1 MNRTALSAFV
11 TVCVTLSGASSF
23 AAAQQS
29 NEDELPAMEAY
40 RLPDGADL
48 QLDGR
53 IVEDFWLSA
62 VPISDFTQQEPLEGG
77 QPSERTEVWVAYDDD
92 NLYIG
97 AIIYDDPDGILA
109 FQRERDA
116 FLTTDDRFQ
125 WILDTFQDGR
135 TGYFFEINPAGLMG
149 DGLMGGGGG
158 SRGGRGGGGGGG
170 SFGGGGSNKAW
181 DGIWEA
187 QTAQR
192 PDGWSAEIQIPFR
205 TLNFD
210 PNSDSWGINFQR
222 TIRRRQE
229 EILWRGWRRNE
240 GLRRPVYAGELRGLE
255 GMSQGLGLEAVPS
268 SIVGWREV
276 PGNTTPTTYPRDVSL
291 DLNYSVT
298 SSLRAS
304 LSVNTDFA
312 EVESDQRR
320 VNLTRFPTR
329 FPERRDFF
337 LEGSGVF
344 SFAPSSGVQP
354 FFSRNIGLNSGQQI
368 PIDYGTRMAGQ
379 VGQYELGFYQ
389 IGTGQHSFFD
399 EDDGTTVVPTEQFT
413 AGRIKRRIFEQSSF
427 GAIYTRRSTAQDES
441 GFTPEIGHTAGVDL
455 QLSTR
460 RFLGE
465 NNAEFST
472 FAVWNS
478 NPEPT
483 EDPSLGDLSARG
495 FRFNFPNTV
504 WSGHLSYR
512 ELGSEYRPTLGFVT
526 RRDFRRVEPRINY
539 SPRPESIDWIRS
551 LNFHAQF
558 RNQTQLGTGILEE
571 REWDFTLLGVR
582 FQSGDNFSF
591 NAKRTYEFLDFAY
604 EVSDSILIEPGE
616 YTNWEYSLRGGT
628 AGQRRVSL
636 FGGITR
642 SGFWN
647 GNRTGYGGR
656 ITFRPNPG
664 ISIGTNIQLN
674 KVTLPQG
681 NFDANLYEIET
692 DWSPNPWMSATGQ
705 VRYDDQTGLVGLF
718 ARMRWIVNPGNDL
731 YLVYTQ
737 NWQNLGANILDDR
750 DLITLSR
757 GGSVKM
763 NYVYR
768 F

>member
-1 MNRTALSAFV
+1 MKRTAQPAVIAICLA
-11 TVCVTLSGASSF
+11 LSGACSF
-23 AAAQQS
+23 ATAQQS
-29 NEDELPAMEAY
+29 SEDELPGLEAY
-40 RLPDGADL
+40 RLTNGADV

-62 VPISDFTQQEPLEGG
+62 VPISDFTQQEPVEGSG
-77 QPSERTEVWVAYDDD
+77 PSEHTEIWVAYDEN

-97 AIIYDDPDGILA
+97 AIIYDDPEGILA

-116 FLTTDDRFQ
+116 YLTTDDRFQ
-125 WILDTFQDGR
+125 WILDTFRDGR

-149 DGLMGGGGG
+149 DGLI
-158 SRGGRGGGGGGG
+158 GGGGGGHRGGGG
-170 SFGGGGSNKAW
+170 SGGFGGGGSNKAW

-187 QTAQR
+187 RTARR
-192 PDGWSAEIQIPFR
+192 PDGWSAEIKIPFR

-210 PNSDSWGINFQR
+210 PNSDTWGINFQR

-240 GLRRPVYAGELRGLE
+240 GLRRPVYAGELRGLQ

-268 SIVGWREV
+268 SIVGWRE
-276 PGNTTPTTYPRDVSL
+276 GGEANATPTTYPRDVSL

-304 LSVNTDFA
+304 FSVNTDFA

-320 VNLTRFPTR
+320 VNLTRFPMR

-354 FFSRNIGLNSGQQI
+354 FFSRNIGLKSGQQV
-368 PIDYGTRMAGQ
+368 PINYGTRMNGQ

-389 IGTGQHSFFD
+389 IGTGEHSFLKK
-399 EDDGTTVVPTEQFT
+399 DDGTTVVPTEQFT
-413 AGRIKRRIFEQSSF
+413 AARVKRRIFEQSSF
-427 GAIYTRRSTAQDES
+427 GAIYTRRSTTPDES

-455 QLSTR
+455 QLSSR
-460 RFLGE
+460 RFLGD
-465 NNAEFST
+465 NNADFSA
-472 FAVWNS
+472 FSVWNS
-478 NPEPT
+478 NPNPT
-483 EDPSLGDLSARG
+483 EDLGLGDLTARG
-495 FRFNFPNTV
+495 VRFNFPNDV

-512 ELGSEYRPTLGFVT
+512 ELGSDYRPTLGFVT
-526 RRDFRRVEPRINY
+526 RRNFRRVEPRINY
-539 SPRPESIDWIRS
+539 SPRPESIAWIRS

-571 REWDFTLLGVR
+571 REWDFTLLGIR
-582 FQSGDNFSF
+582 FQSGDNFNF
-591 NAKRTYEFLDFAY
+591 NAKQTYEFLDATY
-604 EVSDSILIEPGE
+604 EVSDGIFIDPGE
-616 YTNWEYSLRGGT
+616 YTTWEYSLRGGT

-636 FGGITR
+636 YGGVTR

-664 ISIGTNIQLN
+664 VSIGTNIQLN

-692 DWSPNPWMSATGQ
+692 DWSPSPWMSATGQ

-718 ARMRWIVNPGNDL
+718 ARLRWIVTPGNDL